1 MNSYST
7 HPAFNTSFQNKEM
20 FNWPTESHKLSLD
33 GCQLFTFRLVK
44 ATNVGVTTTTVYVE
58 RQASNGYKNGRYQV
72 TGRFTYN
79 LENARAFYKRLL
91 NQGATKV

>member
-33 GCQLFTFRLVK
+33 GCQLFTFTPVK
-44 ATNVGVTTTTVYVE
+44 SKNTVYVE
-58 RQASNGYKNGRYQV
+58 RQARNGYKNGRYQV
-72 TGRFTYN
+72 TGNFTYN
-79 LENARAFYKRLL
+79 LDDGRAFYKRLL
-91 NQGATKV
+91 SQGATKV